1 MNKTCGLAEG
11 LCYGC
16 LDDMNY
22 NLLDECKDCPI
33 YPSCIRPKYCEE
45 MGKCDEYIKDW
56 RIRRHMSGLDMLYND
71 YKGNKVMPFKLSE
84 NV

>member
-1 MNKTCGLAEG
+1 MNETCGLAEG

-33 YPSCIRPKYCEE
+33 YIDNILD
-45 MGKCDEYIKDW
+45 GKAGEQ
-56 RIRRHMSGLDMLYND
+56 
-71 YKGNKVMPFKLSE
+71 E
-84 NV
+84 